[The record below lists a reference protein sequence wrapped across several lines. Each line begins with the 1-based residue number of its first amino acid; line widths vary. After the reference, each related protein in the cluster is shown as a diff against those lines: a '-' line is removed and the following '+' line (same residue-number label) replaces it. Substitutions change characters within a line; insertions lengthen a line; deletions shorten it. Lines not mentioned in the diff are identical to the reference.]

1 MAQVTSESEPASPV
15 GKVMAQF
22 TNAVEH
28 IHTATL
34 SIVSVCLLTTLG
46 RGQEG
51 MGAGNNYN
59 RALSPHGG
67 ELGFRFVYPK
77 VYLGVVS

>member
-34 SIVSVCLLTTLG
+34 SIVSVCLLTTCG
-46 RGQEG
+46 RDQDGWGQAIITTG
-51 MGAGNNYN
+51 Q
-59 RALSPHGG
+59 ALITTGQAIITRG
-67 ELGFRFVYPK
+67 R
-77 VYLGVVS
+77 